1 MRRWIEKQV
10 KANRGDV
17 LFFGSLD
24 ELTLFTQIGDN
35 HAASRESRRAVP
47 RSADKGQRSRRRPGH
62 CVGRGE
68 QGLEYVRREVT
79 YDRHNDAVTGE
90 VVGFVV
96 IGRQLVIVG

>member
-1 MRRWIEKQV
+1 MPPPWPL
-10 KANRGDV
+10 RG
-17 LFFGSLD
+17 
-24 ELTLFTQIGDN
+24 
-35 HAASRESRRAVP
+35 A
-47 RSADKGQRSRRRPGH
+47 
-62 CVGRGE
+62 